1 MQKIKRFKI
10 AIVAVLILSMMA
22 IYGSVPDVE
31 ADSLDLAK
39 DTISDSAPSQP
50 GVTHTIEYDLGTAL
64 VADQYV
70 RFTFESG
77 IDLSA
82 ATTTC
87 PLNTTASATAQL
99 IDCVVDTG
107 ETLAS
112 TTATST
118 IITDAANPSTTG
130 DYSVTISTHESDG
143 TEIESSEV
151 KIYIIDAV
159 TVTAHVEATLSFSIA
174 TTTPDDDVGG
184 ESFTST
190 SSPNAL
196 AFGTLE
202 ANTEYLMGH
211 LLTVA
216 TNADDGYTVTV
227 QQDDDLE
234 SGAGAVIDGYS
245 TSSAALWP
253 NPLTPDITDETTW
266 GYFGL
271 TSDDSDSSATSS
283 KYQGFDGTNAFTI
296 MAHDGPVNSTGV
308 GVGTTTVGYKI
319 EVSAL
324 QEAGDYENTLTYIC
338 TPTY

>member
-22 IYGSVPDVE
+22 IYGSVPNVE

-39 DTISDSAPSQP
+39 DTISDSSPGQT
-50 GVTHTIEYDLGTAL
+50 GVTHTIVYDLGIAL
-64 VADQYV
+64 GENQYV

-99 IDCVVDTG
+99 IDCVVDAG
-107 ETLAS
+107 EALAS

-151 KIYIIDAV
+151 KIYIIDEV

-174 TTTPDDDVGG
+174 TTTPHDSVGG

-190 SSPNAL
+190 SSPTAL
-196 AFGTLE
+196 AFGALV

-234 SGAGAVIDGYS
+234 NGAGAIIDGYS
-245 TSSAALWP
+245 TSSSALWP
-253 NPLTPDITDETTW
+253 NPITTDINDETTW

-271 TSDDSDSSATSS
+271 TSDDSDVSATSS
-283 KYQGFDGTNAFTI
+283 KYQGFDGTDAFTI
-296 MAHDGPVNSTGV
+296 MTHDGPANNEGV
-308 GVGTTTVGYKI
+308 GIGTTTVGYKI

-324 QEAGDYENTLTYIC
+324 QEAGDYQNALTYIC
-338 TPTY
+338 TPIY